1 MDKHRV
7 VIIGGGFG
15 GLNAALEMK
24 NSSLEITI
32 VDKTNYHLFQPLLY
46 QVATAALSPADIAVP
61 IRAVFSKN
69 KNIKVLMDEVVSID
83 RVKRKVILKHG
94 ELEFDSL
101 VISSGSSHSYFANDN
116 WEQFAPGL
124 KTLSDGLLIREKI
137 LKSLELAEKET
148 DKFERRKYLTFV
160 IVGGGPTGVE
170 MAGAIAEIAK
180 KSLMRDFR
188 YINAGETKIYLV
200 EALSGILSA
209 YPDEL
214 SSKAQK
220 SLETMGVELKLN
232 TKVIDINQDGVRTEK
247 EFLDTTNVIWAAG
260 NTVSPIV
267 KSLNIETDRTGR
279 ARVNEDLSIKDDP
292 DIFVIGDAALVINI
306 DGKAVPGVAQGAIQE
321 GKFVGKIIS
330 KQIPANERGKF
341 VYVNKGNMA
350 TIGRAK
356 AVAEIKGLKL
366 SGFIAWAFWCFIHIF
381 FLIGFRNRF
390 RVMLEWIWYYVTFKH
405 GIRLIVGT
413 QHERKN

>member
-188 YINAGETKIYLV
+188 NINAGETKIYLV

-341 VYVNKGNMA
+341 VYVDKGNMA

>member
-1 MDKHRV
+1 
-7 VIIGGGFG
+7 
-15 GLNAALEMK
+15 
-24 NSSLEITI
+24 
-32 VDKTNYHLFQPLLY
+32 
-46 QVATAALSPADIAVP
+46 
-61 IRAVFSKN
+61 
-69 KNIKVLMDEVVSID
+69 
-83 RVKRKVILKHG
+83 
-94 ELEFDSL
+94 
-101 VISSGSSHSYFANDN
+101 
-116 WEQFAPGL
+116 
-124 KTLSDGLLIREKI
+124 
-137 LKSLELAEKET
+137 
-148 DKFERRKYLTFV
+148 
-160 IVGGGPTGVE
+160 
-170 MAGAIAEIAK
+170 
-180 KSLMRDFR
+180 
-188 YINAGETKIYLV
+188 
-200 EALSGILSA
+200 
-209 YPDEL
+209 
-214 SSKAQK
+214 
-220 SLETMGVELKLN
+220 MGVELKLN

-341 VYVNKGNMA
+341 VYVDKGNMA

>member
-188 YINAGETKIYLV
+188 NINAGETKIYLV